1 MKVTIYGLGE
11 VLLRFTPP
19 NHELLKNARAL
30 NIQTGGAELNTLV
43 TLAGFK
49 QDTAML
55 TTLPQDSLK
64 DLVEQTMR
72 SSNVNTKFIDYIE
85 GRIGTYYME
94 EGFGY
99 RSGQVIYDRDHSTF
113 AQNGYEHI
121 QQIDFN
127 DGDYLILTGITLAV
141 NSQIRDNIVDILTKL
156 KEQGVKLVFDINYR
170 GNLWSTS
177 EAIPVIKSVLSFVDI
192 LLFGKKDATHLLA
205 TNSESDDIETCA
217 RTIQAQYNIPIMASS
232 NRDITE
238 STMQGIM
245 LTQDKF
251 ITSPKYQ
258 YTVLN
263 RIGAGDAFT
272 AGIVHGLIQQW
283 NLAQVID
290 FATKC
295 SVLQHTTNEDSLS
308 IEEQDILNLSA
319 NVGELKR

>member
-1 MKVTIYGLGE
+1 MTIYGLGE

-19 NHELLKNARAL
+19 NYEQLKNARSL

-55 TTLPQDSLK
+55 TTLPQDNLK
-64 DLVEQTMR
+64 ELVEQTMR
-72 SSNVNTKFIDYIE
+72 SANVSTKFIDYSE
-85 GRIGTYYME
+85 GRLGTYYME

-113 AQNGYEHI
+113 AINGYEQL

-127 DGDYLILTGITLAV
+127 NGDYLILTGITLAV
-141 NSQIRDNIVDILTKL
+141 NTQIRDNIVDILIKL
-156 KEQGVKLVFDINYR
+156 KKQGVKLVFDINYR
-170 GNLWSTS
+170 GNLWSTD
-177 EAIPVIKSVLSFVDI
+177 EAIPVIKSVLPLVDI
-192 LLFGKKDATHLLA
+192 LLFGKKDATHLLS
-205 TNSESDDIETCA
+205 TNSESDDMETCA
-217 RTIQAQYNIPIMASS
+217 RTIQAQYNISVMASS

-238 STMQGIM
+238 STLQGIM
-245 LTQDKF
+245 LIQDNF
-251 ITSPKYQ
+251 IISPKYQ

-272 AGIVHGLIQQW
+272 AGIIHGLLQQW
-283 NLAQVID
+283 DLAQVID

-308 IEEQDILNLSA
+308 IEEQNILNLSS

>member
-1 MKVTIYGLGE
+1 MTIYGLGE

-19 NHELLKNARAL
+19 NYEQLKNACSL
-30 NIQTGGAELNTLV
+30 NIKTGGAELNTLV
-43 TLAGFK
+43 TLAGFR

-55 TTLPQDSLK
+55 TTLPQNNLN
-64 DLVEQTMR
+64 DLVLQTMR
-72 SSNVNTKFIDYIE
+72 RANVSTKFIDYSE
-85 GRIGTYYME
+85 GRLGTYYME

-99 RSGQVIYDRDHSTF
+99 RNGQVIYDRDHSTF
-113 AQNGYEHI
+113 AINGYEQL

-141 NSQIRDNIVDILTKL
+141 NTQIRENIVDILTKL
-156 KEQGVKLVFDINYR
+156 KGQGVKLVFDINYR
-170 GNLWSTS
+170 DNLWSID
-177 EAIPVIKSVLSFVDI
+177 EAIPVIKSVLPLVDI
-192 LLFGKKDATHLLA
+192 LLFGKKDATHLLS
-205 TNSESDDIETCA
+205 TNSEDDDMETCA
-217 RTIQAQYNIPIMASS
+217 KTIQAQYNIPVMASS

-238 STMQGIM
+238 STLQGIM
-245 LTQDKF
+245 LIQDNF

-258 YTVLN
+258 YNVLN

-272 AGIVHGLIQQW
+272 AGIIHGLLQQW
-283 NLAQVID
+283 DLAQVID

-295 SVLQHTTNEDSLS
+295 SVLQHTTNEDALS

>member
-1 MKVTIYGLGE
+1 MTIYGLGE

-19 NHELLKNARAL
+19 NYEQLKNARSL

-55 TTLPQDSLK
+55 TTLPQDNLK
-64 DLVEQTMR
+64 ELVEQTMR
-72 SSNVNTKFIDYIE
+72 SANVSTKFIDYSE
-85 GRIGTYYME
+85 GRLGTYYME

-113 AQNGYEHI
+113 AINGYEQL

-127 DGDYLILTGITLAV
+127 NGDYLILTGITLAV
-141 NSQIRDNIVDILTKL
+141 NTQIRDNIVDILIKL
-156 KEQGVKLVFDINYR
+156 KKQGVKLVFDINYR
-170 GNLWSTS
+170 GNLWSTD
-177 EAIPVIKSVLSFVDI
+177 EAIPVIKSVLPLVDI
-192 LLFGKKDATHLLA
+192 LLFGKKDATHLLS
-205 TNSESDDIETCA
+205 TNSESDDMETCA
-217 RTIQAQYNIPIMASS
+217 RTIQAQYNIPVMASS

-238 STMQGIM
+238 STLQGIM
-245 LTQDKF
+245 LIQDNF
-251 ITSPKYQ
+251 IISPKYQ

-272 AGIVHGLIQQW
+272 AGIIHGLLQQW
-283 NLAQVID
+283 DLAQVID

-308 IEEQDILNLSA
+308 IEEQNILNLSS

>member
-1 MKVTIYGLGE
+1 MTIYGLGE

-19 NHELLKNARAL
+19 NYEQLKNACSL

-43 TLAGFK
+43 TLAGFR

-55 TTLPQDSLK
+55 TTLPQNNLN

-72 SSNVNTKFIDYIE
+72 RANVSTKFINHSE

-99 RSGQVIYDRDHSTF
+99 RSGQVIYDRDYSTF
-113 AQNGYEHI
+113 ATNGYEQL

-127 DGDYLILTGITLAV
+127 DGDYLVLTGITLAV
-141 NSQIRDNIVDILTKL
+141 NKQIRENIVGILTKL
-156 KEQGVKLVFDINYR
+156 KGQGVKLVFDINYR
-170 GNLWSTS
+170 GNLWSID
-177 EAIPVIKSVLSFVDI
+177 EAVPVIKSVLPLVDI
-192 LLFGKKDATHLLA
+192 LLFGKKDATHLLS

-232 NRDITE
+232 NRAIME
-238 STMQGIM
+238 STLQGIM
-245 LTQDKF
+245 LIQDNF

-272 AGIVHGLIQQW
+272 AGIIHGLIQQW
-283 NLAQVID
+283 DLAQVID

-308 IEEQDILNLSA
+308 IEEQHILNLSS

>member
-1 MKVTIYGLGE
+1 MTIYGLGE

-19 NHELLKNARAL
+19 NYEQLKNARSL

-55 TTLPQDSLK
+55 TTLPQDNLK

-72 SSNVNTKFIDYIE
+72 SANVSTKFINHSE
-85 GRIGTYYME
+85 GRLGTYYME

-113 AQNGYEHI
+113 AINGYEQL

-141 NSQIRDNIVDILTKL
+141 NTQIRDNIVDILIKL
-156 KEQGVKLVFDINYR
+156 KKQGVKLVFDINYR
-170 GNLWSTS
+170 GNLWSTD
-177 EAIPVIKSVLSFVDI
+177 EAIPVIKSVLPLVDI
-192 LLFGKKDATHLLA
+192 LLFGKKDATYLLS
-205 TNSESDDIETCA
+205 TNSETDDMETCA
-217 RTIQAQYNIPIMASS
+217 KTIQAQYNIPVMASS

-238 STMQGIM
+238 STLQGIM
-245 LTQDKF
+245 LIQDNF

-272 AGIVHGLIQQW
+272 AGIIHGLIQQW
-283 NLAQVID
+283 DLAQVID

-308 IEEQDILNLSA
+308 IEEQHILNLAS

>member
-1 MKVTIYGLGE
+1 MTIYGLGE

-19 NHELLKNARAL
+19 NYEQLKNARSL

-55 TTLPQDSLK
+55 TTLPQDNLK

-72 SSNVNTKFIDYIE
+72 SANVSTKFINHSE
-85 GRIGTYYME
+85 GRLGTYYME

-113 AQNGYEHI
+113 AINGYEQL

-127 DGDYLILTGITLAV
+127 NGDYLILTGITLAV
-141 NSQIRDNIVDILTKL
+141 NTQIRDNIVDILIKL
-156 KEQGVKLVFDINYR
+156 KKQGVKLVFDINYR
-170 GNLWSTS
+170 GNLWSTD
-177 EAIPVIKSVLSFVDI
+177 EAIPVIKSVLPLVDI
-192 LLFGKKDATHLLA
+192 LLFGKKDATHLLS
-205 TNSESDDIETCA
+205 TNSESDDMETCA
-217 RTIQAQYNIPIMASS
+217 RTIQAQYNIPVMASS

-238 STMQGIM
+238 STLQGIM
-245 LTQDKF
+245 LIQDNF
-251 ITSPKYQ
+251 IISPKYQ

-272 AGIVHGLIQQW
+272 AGIIHGLLQQW
-283 NLAQVID
+283 DLAQVID

-308 IEEQDILNLSA
+308 IEEQNILNLSS

>member
-1 MKVTIYGLGE
+1 MTIYGLGE
-11 VLLRFTPP
+11 VLLRLTPP
-19 NHELLKNARAL
+19 NYEQLKNAQSL

-55 TTLPQDSLK
+55 TTLPQDNLK

-72 SSNVNTKFIDYIE
+72 SANVSTKFINYSE
-85 GRIGTYYME
+85 GRLGTYYME

-113 AQNGYEHI
+113 AINGYEQL
-121 QQIDFN
+121 QQMDFN
-127 DGDYLILTGITLAV
+127 EGDYLILTGITLAV
-141 NSQIRDNIVDILTKL
+141 NTQIRDNIVDILTKL
-156 KEQGVKLVFDINYR
+156 KKQGVKIVFDINYR
-170 GNLWSTS
+170 GNLWSTD
-177 EAIPVIKSVLSFVDI
+177 EAIPVIKSVLPLVDI
-192 LLFGKKDATHLLA
+192 LLFGKKDATHLLS
-205 TNSESDDIETCA
+205 TNSESDDMETCA
-217 RTIQAQYNIPIMASS
+217 RTIQAQYNIPVMASS

-238 STMQGIM
+238 STLQGIM
-245 LTQDKF
+245 LIQDNF
-251 ITSPKYQ
+251 LTSPKYQ

-272 AGIVHGLIQQW
+272 AGIIHGLLQQW
-283 NLAQVID
+283 DLARVID

-308 IEEQDILNLSA
+308 IEEQDILNLSS

>member
-1 MKVTIYGLGE
+1 MTIYGLGE

-19 NHELLKNARAL
+19 NYEQLKNARSL

-55 TTLPQDSLK
+55 TTLPQDNLK

-72 SSNVNTKFIDYIE
+72 SANVSTKFINYSE
-85 GRIGTYYME
+85 GRLGTYYME

-99 RSGQVIYDRDHSTF
+99 RSGQVIYDRDHSIF
-113 AQNGYEHI
+113 AINGYEQL

-141 NSQIRDNIVDILTKL
+141 NTQIRDNIVDILTKL
-156 KEQGVKLVFDINYR
+156 KKQGVKLVFDINYR
-170 GNLWSTS
+170 GNLWSTD
-177 EAIPVIKSVLSFVDI
+177 EAIPVIKSVLTLVDI
-192 LLFGKKDATHLLA
+192 LLFGKKDATHLLS
-205 TNSESDDIETCA
+205 TNSESDDMETCA
-217 RTIQAQYNIPIMASS
+217 RTIQAQYNIPVMASS

-238 STMQGIM
+238 STLQGIM
-245 LTQDKF
+245 LIQDNF

-272 AGIVHGLIQQW
+272 AGIIHGLLQQW
-283 NLAQVID
+283 DLAQVID

-308 IEEQDILNLSA
+308 IKEQDILNLSS

>member
-1 MKVTIYGLGE
+1 MTIYGLGE

-19 NHELLKNARAL
+19 NYEQLKNARSL

-55 TTLPQDSLK
+55 TTLPQDNLK

-72 SSNVNTKFIDYIE
+72 SANVSTKFIDYSQ
-85 GRIGTYYME
+85 GRLGTYYME

-99 RSGQVIYDRDHSTF
+99 RSGQVVYDRDHSTF
-113 AQNGYEHI
+113 AINGYKQL

-141 NSQIRDNIVDILTKL
+141 NTQIRDNIADILIKL
-156 KEQGVKLVFDINYR
+156 KKQGVKLVFDINYR
-170 GNLWSTS
+170 GNLWSTD
-177 EAIPVIKSVLSFVDI
+177 EAIPVIKSVLPLVDI
-192 LLFGKKDATHLLA
+192 LLFGKKDATHLLS
-205 TNSESDDIETCA
+205 TNSESDDMETCA
-217 RTIQAQYNIPIMASS
+217 RTIQAQYNIPVMASS

-238 STMQGIM
+238 STLQGIM
-245 LTQDKF
+245 LIQDNF
-251 ITSPKYQ
+251 IISPKYQ

-272 AGIVHGLIQQW
+272 AGIIHGLLQQW
-283 NLAQVID
+283 DLAQVID

-308 IEEQDILNLSA
+308 IEEQNILNLSS

>member
-1 MKVTIYGLGE
+1 MTIYGLGE

-19 NHELLKNARAL
+19 NYEQLKNACSL

-43 TLAGFK
+43 TLAGFR

-55 TTLPQDSLK
+55 TTLPQNNLN

-72 SSNVNTKFIDYIE
+72 RANVSTKFINHSE

-99 RSGQVIYDRDHSTF
+99 RSGQVIYDRDYSTF
-113 AQNGYEHI
+113 ATNGYEQL

-127 DGDYLILTGITLAV
+127 DGDYLVLTGITLAV
-141 NSQIRDNIVDILTKL
+141 NTQIRENIVGILTKL
-156 KEQGVKLVFDINYR
+156 KGQGVKLVFDINYR
-170 GNLWSTS
+170 GNLWSID
-177 EAIPVIKSVLSFVDI
+177 EAVPVIKSVLPLVDI
-192 LLFGKKDATHLLA
+192 LLFGKKDATHLLS

-232 NRDITE
+232 NRAIME
-238 STMQGIM
+238 STLQGIM
-245 LTQDKF
+245 LIQDNF

-272 AGIVHGLIQQW
+272 AGIIHGLIQQW
-283 NLAQVID
+283 DLAQVID

-308 IEEQDILNLSA
+308 IEEQHILNLSS

>member
-1 MKVTIYGLGE
+1 MTIYGLGE

-19 NHELLKNARAL
+19 NYEQLKNACSL

-43 TLAGFK
+43 TLAGFR

-55 TTLPQDSLK
+55 TTLPQNNLN

-72 SSNVNTKFIDYIE
+72 RANVSTKFINHSE

-99 RSGQVIYDRDHSTF
+99 RSGQVIYDRDYSTF
-113 AQNGYEHI
+113 ATNGYEQL

-127 DGDYLILTGITLAV
+127 DGDYLVLTGITLAV
-141 NSQIRDNIVDILTKL
+141 NKQIRENIVGILTKL
-156 KEQGVKLVFDINYR
+156 KGQGVKLVFDINYR
-170 GNLWSTS
+170 GNLWSID
-177 EAIPVIKSVLSFVDI
+177 EAVPVIKSVLPLVDI
-192 LLFGKKDATHLLA
+192 LLFGKKDATHLLS

-232 NRDITE
+232 NRAIKE
-238 STMQGIM
+238 STLQGIM
-245 LTQDKF
+245 LIQDNF

-272 AGIVHGLIQQW
+272 AGIIHGLIQQW
-283 NLAQVID
+283 DLAQVID

-308 IEEQDILNLSA
+308 IEEQHILNLSS
-319 NVGELKR
+319 NVGDLKR

>member
-1 MKVTIYGLGE
+1 MTIYGLGE

-19 NHELLKNARAL
+19 NYEQLKNARSL

-55 TTLPQDSLK
+55 TTLPQDNLK

-72 SSNVNTKFIDYIE
+72 SANVSTKFINHSE
-85 GRIGTYYME
+85 GRLGTYYME

-113 AQNGYEHI
+113 AINGYEQL

-141 NSQIRDNIVDILTKL
+141 NTQIRDNIADILIKL
-156 KEQGVKLVFDINYR
+156 KKQGVKLVFDINYR
-170 GNLWSTS
+170 GNLWSTD
-177 EAIPVIKSVLSFVDI
+177 EAIPVIKSVLPLVDI
-192 LLFGKKDATHLLA
+192 LLFGKKDATHLLS
-205 TNSESDDIETCA
+205 TNSETDDMETCA
-217 RTIQAQYNIPIMASS
+217 KTIQAQYNIPVMASS

-238 STMQGIM
+238 STLQGIM
-245 LTQDKF
+245 LIQDNF

-272 AGIVHGLIQQW
+272 AGIIHGLLQQW
-283 NLAQVID
+283 DLAQVID

-308 IEEQDILNLSA
+308 IEEQDILNLSS

>member
-1 MKVTIYGLGE
+1 MTIYGLGE

-19 NHELLKNARAL
+19 NYEQLKNARSL

-55 TTLPQDSLK
+55 TTLPQDNLK
-64 DLVEQTMR
+64 ELVEQTMR
-72 SSNVNTKFIDYIE
+72 SANVSTKFIDYSE
-85 GRIGTYYME
+85 GRLGTYYME

-113 AQNGYEHI
+113 AINGYEQL

-127 DGDYLILTGITLAV
+127 NGDYLILTGITLAV
-141 NSQIRDNIVDILTKL
+141 NTQIRDNIVDILIKL
-156 KEQGVKLVFDINYR
+156 KKQGVKLVFDINYR
-170 GNLWSTS
+170 GNLWSID
-177 EAIPVIKSVLSFVDI
+177 EAVPVIKSVLPLVDI
-192 LLFGKKDATHLLA
+192 LLFGKKDATHLLS

-217 RTIQAQYNIPIMASS
+217 RTIQAQYNISVMASS

-238 STMQGIM
+238 STLQGIM
-245 LTQDKF
+245 LIQDNF
-251 ITSPKYQ
+251 IISPKYQ

-272 AGIVHGLIQQW
+272 AGIIHGLLQQW
-283 NLAQVID
+283 DLAQVID

-308 IEEQDILNLSA
+308 IEEQNILNLSS

>member
-1 MKVTIYGLGE
+1 MTIYGLGE

-19 NHELLKNARAL
+19 NYEQLKNARSL

-49 QDTAML
+49 QNTAML
-55 TTLPQDSLK
+55 TTLPQDNLK

-72 SSNVNTKFIDYIE
+72 SANVSTKFINYSE
-85 GRIGTYYME
+85 GRLGTYYME

-113 AQNGYEHI
+113 AIHGYEQL

-141 NSQIRDNIVDILTKL
+141 NTQIRDNIVDILTKL
-156 KEQGVKLVFDINYR
+156 KKQGVKLVFDINYR
-170 GNLWSTS
+170 GNLWSTD
-177 EAIPVIKSVLSFVDI
+177 EAIPVIKSVLPLVDI
-192 LLFGKKDATHLLA
+192 LLFGKKDATHLLS
-205 TNSESDDIETCA
+205 TNSESDDMETCA
-217 RTIQAQYNIPIMASS
+217 RTIQAQYNIPVMASS

-238 STMQGIM
+238 STLQGIM
-245 LTQDKF
+245 LIQDNF

-272 AGIVHGLIQQW
+272 AGIIHGLLQQW
-283 NLAQVID
+283 DLAQVID

-308 IEEQDILNLSA
+308 IEEQNILYLSS

>member
-1 MKVTIYGLGE
+1 MTIYGLGE

-19 NHELLKNARAL
+19 NYEQLKNARSL

-55 TTLPQDSLK
+55 TTLPQDNLK

-72 SSNVNTKFIDYIE
+72 SANVSTKFIDYSQ
-85 GRIGTYYME
+85 GRLGTYYME

-99 RSGQVIYDRDHSTF
+99 RSGQVVYDRDHSTF
-113 AQNGYEHI
+113 AISGYKQL

-141 NSQIRDNIVDILTKL
+141 NTQIRDNIADILIKL
-156 KEQGVKLVFDINYR
+156 KKQGVKLVFDINYR
-170 GNLWSTS
+170 GNLWSTD
-177 EAIPVIKSVLSFVDI
+177 EAIPVIKSVLPLVDI
-192 LLFGKKDATHLLA
+192 LLFGKKDATHLLS
-205 TNSESDDIETCA
+205 TNSESDDMETCA
-217 RTIQAQYNIPIMASS
+217 RTIQAQYNIPVMASS

-238 STMQGIM
+238 STLQGIM
-245 LTQDKF
+245 LIQDNF
-251 ITSPKYQ
+251 IISPKYQ

-272 AGIVHGLIQQW
+272 AGIIHGLLQQW
-283 NLAQVID
+283 DLAQVID

-308 IEEQDILNLSA
+308 IEEQNILNLSS

>member
-1 MKVTIYGLGE
+1 MTIYGLGE

-19 NHELLKNARAL
+19 NYEQLKNACSL

-43 TLAGFK
+43 TLAGFR

-55 TTLPQDSLK
+55 TTLPQNNLN

-72 SSNVNTKFIDYIE
+72 RANVSTKFINHSE

-99 RSGQVIYDRDHSTF
+99 RSGQVIYDRDYSTF
-113 AQNGYEHI
+113 ATNGYEQL

-127 DGDYLILTGITLAV
+127 DGDYLVLTGITLAV
-141 NSQIRDNIVDILTKL
+141 NTQIRENIVGILTKL
-156 KEQGVKLVFDINYR
+156 KGQGVKLVFDINYR
-170 GNLWSTS
+170 GNLWSID
-177 EAIPVIKSVLSFVDI
+177 EAVPVIKSVLPLVDI
-192 LLFGKKDATHLLA
+192 LLFGKKDATHLLS

-217 RTIQAQYNIPIMASS
+217 RTIQAQYNIPILASS
-232 NRDITE
+232 NRAITE
-238 STMQGIM
+238 STLQGIM
-245 LTQDKF
+245 LIQDNF
-251 ITSPKYQ
+251 ITSLKYQ

-272 AGIVHGLIQQW
+272 AGIIHGLIQQW
-283 NLAQVID
+283 DLAQVID

-308 IEEQDILNLSA
+308 IEEQHILNLSS